1 MTVVAA
7 PCVGHV
13 RRVGWTRISRSL
25 YLPDSA
31 AGSLASRAVAW
42 QLVLPKSAVITH
54 LSAAALRGWWL
65 PRTPADPPFF
75 IAVSR
80 DESRPRRR
88 GLHVV
93 RHNVPPSA
101 TRLRGLAVAS
111 PAETLLACARDLAL
125 LDLVVLV
132 DSALHSG
139 DCSLDRLCDLARQPR
154 RGAPRLRQAVRFADA
169 RSESAGES
177 LLRVLHAVCGVPVE
191 PQLVIQDDEGYVVA
205 RADLRILG
213 TRRLPEYDGAY
224 HRDAAQ
230 YERDRA
236 RDRRLRALGWDPYSY
251 SAITVFR
258 TPSVILRDAECAL
271 GREHDPDRLD
281 RWREIFAESSYSAAG
296 KLRLRRALG
305 IPE

>member
-1 MTVVAA
+1 
-7 PCVGHV
+7 
-13 RRVGWTRISRSL
+13 L
-25 YLPDSA
+25 LE
-31 AGSLASRAVAW
+31 LA
-42 QLVLPKSAVITH
+42 
-54 LSAAALRGWWL
+54 
-65 PRTPADPPFF
+65 RTPK
-75 IAVSR
+75 
-80 DESRPRRR
+80 
-88 GLHVV
+88 
-93 RHNVPPSA
+93 
-101 TRLRGLAVAS
+101 
-111 PAETLLACARDLAL
+111 
-125 LDLVVLV
+125 
-132 DSALHSG
+132 
-139 DCSLDRLCDLARQPR
+139 

-271 GREHDPDRLD
+271 GREHDPDRLT